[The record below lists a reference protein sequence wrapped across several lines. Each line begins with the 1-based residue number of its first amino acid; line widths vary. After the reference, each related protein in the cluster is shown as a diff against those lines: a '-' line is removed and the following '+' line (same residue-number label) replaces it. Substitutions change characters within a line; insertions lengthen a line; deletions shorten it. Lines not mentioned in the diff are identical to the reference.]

1 MRWIVSRSLRFRW
14 LVIFVATAL
23 MVFGAFEIPGA
34 KVDVFPEF
42 APPQVEIQT
51 IALGNSSAEV
61 EELVTVP
68 IEEVLQGIPGLK
80 ELRSKSVSQL
90 SSIRLIFDKG
100 TDETRARQ
108 LVQERIAQVTPT
120 LPTWAS
126 PPWMMPPLSAT
137 SRIMKIGL
145 SSDEL
150 NLVEMSSIT
159 YWKIRQ
165 RLLRVPGVAAVDIYG
180 ERLQQRHIQVDPVK
194 LAANGVAL
202 EQVMEV

>member
-14 LVIFVATAL
+14 LVIFLAAAL

-80 ELRSKSVSQL
+80 ELRSKSVS
-90 SSIRLIFDKG
+90 
-100 TDETRARQ
+100 
-108 LVQERIAQVTPT
+108 
-120 LPTWAS
+120 
-126 PPWMMPPLSAT
+126 
-137 SRIMKIGL
+137 
-145 SSDEL
+145 
-150 NLVEMSSIT
+150 
-159 YWKIRQ
+159 
-165 RLLRVPGVAAVDIYG
+165 
-180 ERLQQRHIQVDPVK
+180 
-194 LAANGVAL
+194 
-202 EQVMEV
+202 